1 MPKKSI
7 RTGTAQAAR
16 SGIEKRTK
24 RQPAPCRGRK
34 GSENSGTIFA
44 DSIFTVTFQPKS
56 GTEILF
62 IHGAHEF
69 RQSILVGDGFTLDT
83 QQLYADLWNCYRR
96 AHKLIE
102 PGKPIINP
110 LTKLKF
116 TYSRSLD
123 YIFERFRH
131 LIPQNWLFNVD
142 KEPKG
147 GYYFTIYSDVPSD
160 PEISAFFIAGAVKK
174 LYRNN
179 VKLHRLFLEFLKC
192 FMYELDIEPWWR
204 LMDYSFESM
213 ENEMYDNH
221 KLEEDYKKGLQRELR
236 LYKEGKA
243 YWYQEVIR
251 TAMPIDTA
259 EILSRVKHF
268 RKNPI
273 VELIIAGCELIQQR
287 FKWSDFAYVELNADE
302 YSDVYLRLFYQCC
315 VGWTYEGAAW
325 EWHEEYINADANEG
339 IQRPIANFKITPRT
353 KSIDFNRLEQ
363 MRQFPD
369 VLYSFFNNANRLL
382 NEYERPNRK
391 AGK

>member
-7 RTGTAQAAR
+7 RTGTTQAAR

-69 RQSILVGDGFTLDT
+69 RQSILVGDGFTLDP
-83 QQLYADLWNCYRR
+83 QQLYADLWKCYRT
-96 AHKLIE
+96 ASKLIE
-102 PGKPIINP
+102 PGKKIINP
-110 LTKLKF
+110 LVKLKLPF
-116 TYSRSLD
+116 HLSLD
-123 YIFERFRH
+123 YIFEH
-131 LIPQNWLFNVD
+131 
-142 KEPKG
+142 
-147 GYYFTIYSDVPSD
+147 
-160 PEISAFFIAGAVKK
+160 
-174 LYRNN
+174 
-179 VKLHRLFLEFLKC
+179 
-192 FMYELDIEPWWR
+192 FMFELDIEPWWQ
-204 LMDYSFESM
+204 LMNYLFENM
-213 ENEMYDNH
+213 ENEMYDNDE
-221 KLEEDYKKGLQRELR
+221 LDDDYKKGLQRELR

-243 YWYQEVIR
+243 YWYQEQIR
-251 TAMPIDTA
+251 TAMPADTE
-259 EILSRVKHF
+259 EILSRIKHF
-268 RKNPI
+268 KKNPI
-273 VELIIAGCELIQQR
+273 VELIIEGCELVKQR

-302 YSDVYLRLFYQCC
+302 YSDVYLRLFYQYC

-325 EWHEEYINADANEG
+325 EWHEEYINAEANEG
-339 IQRPIANFKITPRT
+339 IQKPIANFKITPRI